1 MLGRDFLR
9 NLVNRLFITAC
20 LLATVAAITALVFI
34 LWSLVVQ
41 GIGGIDLDVFTKDTP
56 PPGSE
61 GGLLNAMVG
70 SLMMCAMAM
79 AIAIIVG
86 ILAGTWLA
94 EYGGHTRYGA
104 VVRFLNDVLLS
115 APSILVG
122 LFVYELLVRP
132 FEGFSGYA
140 GAVALAFLAT
150 PIVTRTTEDILNL
163 QSHALREAGIA
174 LGTPKWL
181 VTRKIIWRAAG
192 AGLLTGRPARL
203 RAHQRRDRAPALHR
217 AQQPVLQRG
226 HDQADGEPSPL
237 SSSSLRSPPSAYDD
251 WRRLAWAGA
260 LIIAVVVL
268 SINIIVRFIAREKK
282 HA

>member
-192 AGLLTGRPARL
+192 AGLLTGGLLGFARISGETAPLLFTALNNQFFSADMTKPMASLPAVIF
-203 RAHQRRDRAPALHR
+203 QFAL
-217 AQQPVLQRG
+217 
-226 HDQADGEPSPL
+226 
-237 SSSSLRSPPSAYDD
+237 SAYDD